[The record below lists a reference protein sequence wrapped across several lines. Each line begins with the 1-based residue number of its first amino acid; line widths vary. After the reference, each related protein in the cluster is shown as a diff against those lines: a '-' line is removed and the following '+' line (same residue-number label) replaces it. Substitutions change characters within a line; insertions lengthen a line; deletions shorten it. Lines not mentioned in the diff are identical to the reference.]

1 LTPSYALASFNLNQF
16 LDVQIGSYLK
26 LVGRQGTGGGSIVI
40 TPQTANI
47 AANTN
52 NFVLNNSGIQRI
64 NCTTASDITGI
75 APPTGGAHVD
85 GRMIRLVNVGTA
97 TVTLKHNSASSTA
110 ANRMFVSSGADK
122 ALAVNGWA
130 DLVYDSTD
138 NGSGAAGWR
147 VI

>member
-1 LTPSYALASFNLNQF
+1 
-16 LDVQIGSYLK
+16 
-26 LVGRQGTGGGSIVI
+26 
-40 TPQTANI
+40 
-47 AANTN
+47 
-52 NFVLNNSGIQRI
+52 
-64 NCTTASDITGI
+64 
-75 APPTGGAHVD
+75 
-85 GRMIRLVNVGTA
+85 MIRLVNVGTA